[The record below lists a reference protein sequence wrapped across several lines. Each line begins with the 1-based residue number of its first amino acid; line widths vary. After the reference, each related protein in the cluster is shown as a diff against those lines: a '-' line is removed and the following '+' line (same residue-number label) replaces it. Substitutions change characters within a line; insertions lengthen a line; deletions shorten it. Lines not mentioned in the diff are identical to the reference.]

1 MARIP
6 IINVVKSG
14 AALYHSCFIFKSS
27 LVFGGCHSVVLFEQ
41 ERTQF
46 FKPLTSKY
54 RAVIV
59 ECLRLL
65 YNRLYSANADYGES
79 LRREQ
84 VIEIFEE
91 ALARAPVMDS
101 GDDPVSDEE
110 GKITRFKTE
119 REQASW
125 ILNLLLEHG
134 WLEKQVDQATL
145 QSTFPFSRYGR
156 LFTQALVEVDST
168 RIRTRHRNTRNTL
181 NALEAFLNR
190 GEVHDLLDA
199 YEYSERIISDF
210 TDVIAELEERKR
222 ELVRQVEAQLL
233 VQQATDQFFEFMEK
247 RFQPDVSV
255 RLSADSV
262 EKHRDAVHAAIAK
275 IRRKRKDFKREAE
288 IKLREMA
295 PELIQGKNS
304 VLYAVLDTI
313 ELRMRNA
320 ADLMLP
326 ALRRA
331 LQSFTKRADI
341 IIRQLTYL
349 HAQKNNDVV
358 EVCRQLASLPE
369 QEQAER
375 LQEAG
380 QLLAGIKP
388 QLIDPEQ
395 IKLLQKRDQR
405 VVNTLVSEEQALDEN
420 ARKEL
425 LIQNLLDQAF
435 VIQNETMRDY
445 LLDALAGGRRI
456 STKDLPIKDAKDLL
470 AMAHAVEAAAQS
482 SSLDSDYRFDVQY
495 VGVGEN
501 HEYFKKFDIFNID
514 LIRKDN

>member
-1 MARIP
+1 M
-6 IINVVKSG
+6 
-14 AALYHSCFIFKSS
+14 
-27 LVFGGCHSVVLFEQ
+27 VLFEQ

-84 VIEIFEE
+84 VMDIFEE

-101 GDDPVSDEE
+101 GDDAEQDQQ
-110 GKITRFKTE
+110 GFTRFKSE
-119 REQASW
+119 REQANW
-125 ILNLLLEHG
+125 ILNLLIDHG
-134 WLEKQVDQATL
+134 WIEKQVDQATL

-156 LFTQALVEVDST
+156 LFTQSLVEVGAT
-168 RIRTRHRNTRNTL
+168 QIRTRHRNTRNTL
-181 NALEAFLNR
+181 NALEAFWSR

-262 EKHRDAVHAAIAK
+262 EKHRDAIHRVIGK
-275 IRRKRKDFKREAE
+275 IRRKRKDFKRDAE
-288 IKLREMA
+288 LKLREMA
-295 PELIQGKNS
+295 PELIRSQQQS
-304 VLYAVLDTI
+304 VLYDVLDMI
-313 ELRMRNA
+313 ETRMRNA

-349 HAQKNNDVV
+349 HSQKNNDVV
-358 EVCRQLASLPE
+358 EVCQQLASMSE
-369 QEQAER
+369 QEQSER
-375 LQEAG
+375 LTAAG
-380 QLLAGIKP
+380 QLLANIKL
-388 QLIDPEQ
+388 QLIDPDQ
-395 IKLLQKRDQR
+395 IKLQHKREQR
-405 VVNTLVSEEQALDEN
+405 VVSTLVSEQQALDET

-435 VIQNETMRDY
+435 IIQNDTMRNY
-445 LLDALAGGRRI
+445 LLEALGGGERI
-456 STKDLPIKDAKDLL
+456 STKDLPVKNARDLL

-482 SSLDSDYRFDVQY
+482 SIDSDYRFNIEYQGTDTQ
-495 VGVGEN
+495 
-501 HEYFKKFDIFNID
+501 HEYFKEYDVFNIE
-514 LIRKDN
+514 LLKNE

>member
-1 MARIP
+1 M
-6 IINVVKSG
+6 
-14 AALYHSCFIFKSS
+14 
-27 LVFGGCHSVVLFEQ
+27 VLFEQ

-84 VIEIFEE
+84 VMDIFEE

-101 GDDPVSDEE
+101 GDDAEQDQQ
-110 GKITRFKTE
+110 GFTRFKSE
-119 REQASW
+119 REQANW
-125 ILNLLLEHG
+125 ILNLLIDHG
-134 WLEKQVDQATL
+134 WIEKQVDQATL

-156 LFTQALVEVDST
+156 LFTQSLVEVGAT
-168 RIRTRHRNTRNTL
+168 QIRTRHRNTRNTL
-181 NALEAFLNR
+181 NALEAFWSR

-262 EKHRDAVHAAIAK
+262 EKHRDAIHRVIGK
-275 IRRKRKDFKREAE
+275 IRRKRKDFKRDAE
-288 IKLREMA
+288 LKLREMA
-295 PELIQGKNS
+295 PELIRSQQQS
-304 VLYAVLDTI
+304 VLYDVLDMI
-313 ELRMRNA
+313 ETRMRNA

-349 HAQKNNDVV
+349 HSQKNNDVV
-358 EVCRQLASLPE
+358 EVCQQLASMPE
-369 QEQAER
+369 QEQSER
-375 LQEAG
+375 LTAAG
-380 QLLAGIKP
+380 QLLANIKL
-388 QLIDPEQ
+388 QLIDPDQ
-395 IKLLQKRDQR
+395 IKLQHKREQR
-405 VVNTLVSEEQALDEN
+405 VVSTLVSEQQALDET

-435 VIQNETMRDY
+435 IIQNDTMRNY
-445 LLDALAGGRRI
+445 LLEALGGGERI
-456 STKDLPIKDAKDLL
+456 STKDLPVKNARDLL

-482 SSLDSDYRFDVQY
+482 SIDSDYRFNIEYQGTDTQ
-495 VGVGEN
+495 
-501 HEYFKKFDIFNID
+501 HEYFKEYDVFNIE
-514 LIRKDN
+514 LLKNE

>member
-1 MARIP
+1 M
-6 IINVVKSG
+6 
-14 AALYHSCFIFKSS
+14 
-27 LVFGGCHSVVLFEQ
+27 VLFEQ

-84 VIEIFEE
+84 VVEIFEE
-91 ALARAPVMDS
+91 ALARAPVMES
-101 GDDPVSDEE
+101 GDDDENDQQ
-110 GKITRFKTE
+110 GFTRFKSE

-125 ILNLLLEHG
+125 ILNQLIDHG
-134 WLEKQVDQATL
+134 WIEKQVDQATL

-156 LFTQALVEVDST
+156 LFTQSLVEVNST
-168 RIRTRHRNTRNTL
+168 QVRTRHRNTRNTL
-181 NALEAFLNR
+181 NALEAFLSR

-262 EKHRDAVHAAIAK
+262 EKHRDAIHQAIAK
-275 IRRKRKDFKREAE
+275 VRRKRKEFKREAE
-288 IKLREMA
+288 LKLRDMA
-295 PELIQGKNS
+295 PELIRGNQS

-313 ELRMRNA
+313 ETRMRNA

-358 EVCRQLASLPE
+358 EVCRQLASMPE
-369 QEQAER
+369 EEQNQR
-375 LQEAG
+375 LETAG
-380 QLLAGIKP
+380 DLLASLKI

-395 IKLLQKRDQR
+395 IKLQQKRQAR
-405 VVNTLVSEEQALDEN
+405 VVSTLVNEQQALDEN

-425 LIQNLLDQAF
+425 LVQNLLDQAF
-435 VIQNETMRDY
+435 VIQNDTMRNY
-445 LLDALAGGRRI
+445 LLEALAGGQSV
-456 STKDLPIKDAKDLL
+456 STKDLPVNNARDLL

-482 SSLDSDYRFDVQY
+482 NVDSDYRFEIEYAGTNTQ
-495 VGVGEN
+495 
-501 HEYFKKFDIFNID
+501 HEYFKEHDVFNIE
-514 LIRKDN
+514 LVKNN